1 MAFGRDLPVELD
13 DSFADSFA
21 VIGGTGSKT
30 ALRSGGDLDRC
41 RRRGPLFRRGRV
53 RIVYW
58 DQEEVTEVAEPE
70 PSFCRGASAIRRGP
84 GSAGGGTGAT
94 GPGGAG
100 VGAGAVAGTGES
112 APSFLES
119 SFFGLM
125 YGPRLLH
132 HGTDA
137 VARAKLALP
146 NGLLKVH
153 PNAAGA
159 PSRRF
164 PTSRL
169 HFSLNP
175 QTIE

>member
-1 MAFGRDLPVELD
+1 MELH

-21 VIGGTGSKT
+21 IVGVAGSKT
-30 ALRSGGDLDRC
+30 ALRSGSDLDRT

-53 RIVYW
+53 RFVYW
-58 DQEEVTEVAEPE
+58 HQEEATEVAEASERAHHFE
-70 PSFCRGASAIRRGP
+70 PSCCRGASAIRRGP
-84 GSAGGGTGAT
+84 APAGGGTGAT
-94 GPGGAG
+94 GAGGAG
-100 VGAGAVAGTGES
+100 VAAGAGVAGTGES

-137 VARAKLALP
+137 VARAKLALL
-146 NGLLKVH
+146 NGLHKVY

-159 PSRRF
+159 TSRRF
-164 PTSRL
+164 PTFVLLQLLAESA
-169 HFSLNP
+169 NN
-175 QTIE
+175 